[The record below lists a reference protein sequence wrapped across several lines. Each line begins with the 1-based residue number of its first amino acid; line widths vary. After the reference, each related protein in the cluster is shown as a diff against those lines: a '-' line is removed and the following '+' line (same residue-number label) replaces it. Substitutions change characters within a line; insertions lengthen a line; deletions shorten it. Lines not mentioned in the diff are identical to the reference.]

1 MSGKLTV
8 GQTTFKTG
16 TTKIAVPITG
26 RSSDEILE
34 QAKQAVKASP
44 DVIEWRIDYD
54 QDLSNTDRYIQTAKQ
69 LQTILG
75 NTILLTTFRTSGE
88 GGEANLDEADY
99 VKLYTWIIENRLTDM
114 LDVEDHFSEESI
126 SNLVYLAHQYN
137 ISVILSAHEF
147 QGTPPEL
154 EIINLL
160 DQMQNQN
167 ADIAK
172 IAAMPRKFKDVLT
185 LMRATASES
194 EKLEIPIIA
203 ISMGELGQVS
213 RMTAPLF
220 GSVMS
225 FATVGDASAPGQI
238 EIGELRKNMKLFEH

>member
-8 GQTTFKTG
+8 GQTTFETG

-26 RSSDEILE
+26 RSSAEILE
-34 QAKQAVKASP
+34 QAKQAVEANP

-54 QDLSNTDRYIQTAKQ
+54 QEVSDSDSYFQTANK
-69 LQTILG
+69 LKTILDD
-75 NTILLTTFRTSGE
+75 TVLLTTFRTTGE
-88 GGEANLDEADY
+88 GGQANLDESAY
-99 VKLYTWIIENRLTDM
+99 VQLYKWVIENGLTDM
-114 LDVEDHFSEESI
+114 LDVEGHFSEESI
-126 SNLVYLAHQYN
+126 SDLIYLAHQHD
-137 ISVILSAHEF
+137 IKVILSAHEF

-160 DQMQNQN
+160 EQMQNQN
-167 ADIAK
+167 ADMAK

-203 ISMGELGQVS
+203 ISMGELGQIS
-213 RMTAPLF
+213 RMAAPLF

-238 EIGELRKNMKLFEH
+238 EIGELRKDMKLFNH